1 MRLSGLAT
9 IGTNQPES
17 DFWLVRKGSDK
28 EVGRPVREF
37 SPEHIGILVGRK
49 AARQSTGKGF
59 LRWDPGPCPECEG
72 SGTIPPPFANSFP
85 SPPCHACEGKGTV
98 PGDAKQPAPA
108 LLVRVHRETD
118 LLLPDYLFYIF
129 MDLYARGYWVPR
141 ACGSLRLRHIRILD
155 VKRLELSIRP

>member
-49 AARQSTGKGF
+49 
-59 LRWDPGPCPECEG
+59 
-72 SGTIPPPFANSFP
+72 
-85 SPPCHACEGKGTV
+85 
-98 PGDAKQPAPA
+98 
-108 LLVRVHRETD
+108 D